1 MAIFDENLK
10 QEEELGFTTNEMDA
24 EDIFYAEKL
33 DKYPGDFPSFDSMP
47 VDNAASQTGAL
58 NLDTDN
64 MSENNVDN
72 VQSQSDGALLDNEAT
87 FVQSDQSDE
96 ALLDNEAV
104 FVQSENIEQSQDIA
118 EQATEQEE
126 AEENILDDELL
137 SMLRQDVKEYQDRKE
152 FQTEITGNDFN
163 DISEKPQ
170 VNEQPV
176 FNNEVELDAPQ
187 YENTNADIDTPA
199 AEESEQL
206 SYSTMF
212 TKMDSDE
219 SVGSS
224 GNEKTDNK
232 KTTATKKAVKKSLGK
247 EKKEK
252 TPLKKIIIGIAI
264 AVILAFIGTFVYYYM
279 QYKKYEE
286 EQKIIAAK
294 IDEKKDTIDVSE
306 AEKASQIKDTIVQTD
321 STMAQDTTAIEDTTS
336 VQTNLEPEK
345 VAKVDDEKKIEE
357 KSVARQSDQKTE
369 IKQPVAPR
377 KTYRQPKVKSKEIVR
392 RTEQKDR
399 KLVASAVKSSTQ
411 AKQEETDAVYVVQ
424 IYASPS
430 REDAELRLD
439 ILKKKGITGTVT
451 TQKIKD
457 RIWYRVRFGS
467 YSSYQ
472 DAQNAAI
479 NSGFSQ
485 PWVERVK

>member
-170 VNEQPV
+170 VNEQPA

-187 YENTNADIDTPA
+187 YETTNADIDTPA
-199 AEESEQL
+199 ADESEQL

-212 TKMDSDE
+212 TKMDNVE
-219 SVGSS
+219 AVVSS
-224 GNEKTDNK
+224 GNETDDK
-232 KTTATKKAVKKSLGK
+232 KTMATKKAVKKSLGK

-392 RTEQKDR
+392 RTEQKDK